1 MLQGLQRPLSLKA
14 VLPVGFRGSS
24 LSCFPGFASKC
35 TAVAKAMGFLSLL
48 LLVLLFLEGEVAA
61 MGWQGPGRWKSYG
74 SYNKHYQQ
82 GGYNHRSSD
91 GPQVIRVELGENRRR
106 SRSPQ
111 KTKKSKKSRKSS
123 SSSSSVSDDRRK
135 SSKSKQSRLQAELK
149 ALREEK
155 AAREEAERE
164 KAFKDELMAQVR
176 AAREEMREEFASSTN
191 VVPTPVRSGKA
202 TPRVPASGS
211 QGTFATEFSAAHR
224 LIIHQALGGYE
235 GVKSCGSWDELSNKL
250 ATETDD
256 DLKALYK
263 SVIKKGAVP
272 KSTGAQVCK
281 IVTHFQ
287 RLISAFEEGN

>member
-1 MLQGLQRPLSLKA
+1 M
-14 VLPVGFRGSS
+14 
-24 LSCFPGFASKC
+24 
-35 TAVAKAMGFLSLL
+35 
-48 LLVLLFLEGEVAA
+48 
-61 MGWQGPGRWKSYG
+61 
-74 SYNKHYQQ
+74 
-82 GGYNHRSSD
+82 
-91 GPQVIRVELGENRRR
+91 
-106 SRSPQ
+106 
-111 KTKKSKKSRKSS
+111 
-123 SSSSSVSDDRRK
+123 
-135 SSKSKQSRLQAELK
+135 
-149 ALREEK
+149 REEK

-164 KAFKDELMAQVR
+164 KAFKEELMAQVR
-176 AAREEMREEFASSTN
+176 AAREEMREDFASSTN

-211 QGTFATEFSAAHR
+211 QGTSATEFSAAHR

-287 RLISAFEEGN
+287 CLISAFEEGN